1 MDGEQRPEKG
11 DMVGSGWPRGEEK
24 STQTY
29 PQALKVQL
37 VARIKTRNGDQ

>member
-11 DMVGSGWPRGEEK
+11 DTMDQVWPRGEEK
-24 STQTY
+24 STHTY

-37 VARIKTRNGDQ
+37 VARIKIRNGD